1 MTTKEY
7 LSQIRILDIKIKHKQ
22 EELEELRTK
31 AISTTQVLS
40 QDRVQTSMT
49 GDKMAKLVEACLELE
64 SEIAKMNIYLL
75 QQREK
80 IINQIH
86 QLTDARYVELL
97 YLRYVC
103 YKRLEDIACIM
114 VKRNGESYSYE
125 HILALHGEALQ
136 NFSKILTNPM

>member
-1 MTTKEY
+1 MTAKEY
-7 LSQIRILDIKIKHKQ
+7 LSQIKVLDIKIKHKQ

-40 QDRVQTSMT
+40 QDRVQTSVT
-49 GDKMAKLVEACLELE
+49 GDKMARIVEACLELE

-86 QLTDARYVELL
+86 QLQDARYVELL

-103 YKRLEDIACIM
+103 YKRLEDIVCIM
-114 VKRNGESYSYE
+114 VKRNGEPYSYE

-136 NFSKILTNPM
+136 NFSKILKNPM